1 MGCGKFNGFI
11 CSDCSQKLKRL
22 LPPLCIKCGRSIS
35 GGLYCPDCWR
45 SKNQIDSIR
54 SVFVFD
60 GIIRK
65 AIHELK
71 YYHLRSIAILL
82 GDYMADYFKTNNLY
96 CDYLVPIPLHN
107 NRLKYRGYNHSE
119 LLARRISEQ
128 VNIPILNDC
137 LIRIKDNKPQART
150 TSIGERILNVD
161 NIFRSKSELVRD
173 KVITLVDDV
182 CTSGATLE
190 SCAKSL
196 KLAGAKQVF
205 GFTLAREELE
215 RSQYGDADTV

>member
-1 MGCGKFNGFI
+1 
-11 CSDCSQKLKRL
+11 
-22 LPPLCIKCGRSIS
+22 LCAKCGRSIS
-35 GGLYCPDCWR
+35 SGPYCSDCWK
-45 SKNQIDSIR
+45 SNSQIDSIR
-54 SVFVFD
+54 SVFVFE

-65 AIHELK
+65 SVHELK

-82 GDYMADYFKTNNLY
+82 GDYMADYFKNNNLY
-96 CDYLVPIPLHN
+96 CDYLVPVPLHK

-119 LLARRISEQ
+119 LLARRISKS
-128 VNIPILNDC
+128 VNIPVLNDC
-137 LIRIKDNKPQART
+137 LIRTRDNKPQART
-150 TSIGERILNVD
+150 ISIGERVLNVD
-161 NIFRSKSELVRD
+161 NIFQCRYELVQD

-205 GFTLAREELE
+205 GFTLAREVLD
-215 RSQYGDADTV
+215 RS